1 MKFKLL
7 VVLLLCFPFRS
18 WAQFSVSGYIYD
30 AKDKESLPS
39 ATIQDTTSKYG
50 VSSNS
55 YGFFS
60 INVDSE
66 ICVLRFSYVGYES
79 KLLQIDTRSNEL
91 LEIVL
96 EEKITEMEDVIVSAE
111 RNEVKDE
118 VQSTRMSSISLKPIE
133 LKRIPSFAGESD
145 ILKIAQLMPG
155 ITQGNEGSTG
165 MYVRGGTD
173 DQNLILLD
181 EAVVY
186 NTGHLLGFFSVFNSD
201 ALKDIELMKGAF
213 PAKYGGRLSSVMD
226 IRMNEGS
233 MERWNVRAAL
243 VYSPHV

>member
-60 INVDSE
+60 INVDTE
-66 ICVLRFSYVGYES
+66 IVVLRFSYVGYET
-79 KLLQIDTRSNEL
+79 KLLQIDARSNEL

-96 EEKITEMEDVIVSAE
+96 EEKITETLASGASQAE
-111 RNEVKDE
+111 RRQTV
-118 VQSTRMSSISLKPIE
+118 TREISAL
-133 LKRIPSFAGESD
+133 
-145 ILKIAQLMPG
+145 
-155 ITQGNEGSTG
+155 
-165 MYVRGGTD
+165 
-173 DQNLILLD
+173 NLGVGLIINL
-181 EAVVY
+181 
-186 NTGHLLGFFSVFNSD
+186 
-201 ALKDIELMKGAF
+201 
-213 PAKYGGRLSSVMD
+213 
-226 IRMNEGS
+226 
-233 MERWNVRAAL
+233 
-243 VYSPHV
+243 